1 MLENEIVG
9 RVGDGADL
17 LNNDVLL
24 AEHFF
29 AFERRLGKY
38 VGKHV
43 ERQRHVGFEHARV
56 IGGAFRSGSGIEIAA
71 YGFDLF
77 RDLPRA
83 APASALES
91 HMFKKVG
98 NAVLV
103 MPLVTTARGHPNAE

>member
-1 MLENEIVG
+1 MLENEVVG

-24 AEHFF
+24 AEHLF

-38 VGKHV
+38 VSKYV

-56 IGGAFRSGSGIEIAA
+56 IGGGFRSRRGVEIAA
-71 YGFDLF
+71 HSLDLF

-83 APASALES
+83 APARALES

-103 MPLVTTARGHPNAE
+103 MPLVTTARGHPHAE